1 MAPVVII
8 FAVVLYLQKK
18 SALTSVVCV
27 VIGLFF
33 IGVFC
38 VSFVYAKRHIAP
50 LSVIVEEISPA
61 DGWIWG
67 FIASYLFP
75 LTSIAITDFNL
86 LITLIIA
93 LAVMSVL
100 PWVNAASPHPI
111 LFLVGYHFYSVGT
124 ANGVKDYLLISRR
137 KLRNKNQIQS
147 VKRLFEYL
155 LLDEQ
160 R

>member
-1 MAPVVII
+1 MAPVTII
-8 FAVVLYLQKK
+8 FGVVLFLKEK
-18 SALTSVVCV
+18 SVLTSVICV
-27 VIGLFF
+27 AISLFF
-33 IGVFC
+33 IWVFC
-38 VSFVYAKRHIAP
+38 ISFIYAKRHIAP

-75 LTSIAITDFNL
+75 LTSIVITDFNL

-93 LAVMSVL
+93 LVVMLAL

-111 LFLVGYHFYSVGT
+111 LFLAGYHFYSVGT

-137 KLRNKNQIQS
+137 KLRNKNQVQS